1 MKRPYWVSGA
11 GTLLLLMLGGG
22 AADAASILTFD
33 ATGRGWIRS
42 DLTSN
47 GVGATNNYIAGGCC
61 PGHEYR
67 NFFFFQPTF
76 TGTVT
81 AARLLLDAASY
92 VSPDPTETY
101 QVTSL
106 GASFGFG
113 DLGTGTFYGSRVFS
127 AADAGQTVSIPLNT
141 AAIAAIVSGQTF
153 RVGGRLTTYSGQTS
167 QDEAVFWGSGSR
179 EQTRLELTLSDT
191 AIPEPS
197 SFALAGLGLLV
208 IGLWSRRRKPAER

>member
-1 MKRPYWVSGA
+1 MRFYSA
-11 GTLLLLMLGGG
+11 AAIAFLLLMAGGG

-33 ATGRGWIRS
+33 ATGRGWINSRGR
-42 DLTSN
+42 DNGTSMY
-47 GVGATNNYIAGGCC
+47 NNYIAGGCC
-61 PGHEYR
+61 PGHEFR

-81 AARLLLDAASY
+81 AARLLLDAAVY
-92 VSPDPTETY
+92 ESPDPTETY

-106 GASFGFG
+106 GASFGFS
-113 DLGTGTFYGSRVFS
+113 DLGTGTLYGSLVLGPGDPFR
-127 AADAGQTVSIPLNT
+127 TVGIPLNT

-167 QDEAVFWGSGSR
+167 QDEAVFWGSGFR

-197 SFALAGLGLLV
+197 SFALAGLGLLGL
-208 IGLWSRRRKPAER
+208 GLWSRRRMRAR